1 MSKTKQVDGNQAGRP
16 SGIGS
21 MFSNVNLLWR
31 RLEWALLFAGIA
43 LVVGVGAARIDSC
56 LRSRAALKAFAHLDE
71 AARLIETE
79 QASTDAERAREP
91 HFEDP
96 DFSNWS
102 EGRVRAYRSA
112 TPYQSGAALGV
123 LEIPALSIA
132 APLLEGT
139 DALTL
144 NRGVG
149 RIAGTA
155 RPGQDGNV
163 GVAGHRDSFFRRLKD
178 IKTGDVIQLKRRE
191 GIDTYTVERIQIV
204 SPRDVSVLSEQRSPS
219 LTLVTCY
226 PFYFIG
232 SAPQRFVVTAFL
244 NQHASVGS
252 TASTT
257 R

>member
-1 MSKTKQVDGNQAGRP
+1 MFKTKQGDSNKAGGRLR
-16 SGIGS
+16 GV
-21 MFSNVNLLWR
+21 FSNTKPLWR

-43 LVVGVGAARIDSC
+43 LVVGVGAAHIDGFLS
-56 LRSRAALKAFAHLDE
+56 SRAALNAFTHLDGPPGPVE
-71 AARLIETE
+71 SE
-79 QASTDAERAREP
+79 QTSAGAGSAREP
-91 HFEDP
+91 VFEEP

-112 TPYQSGAALGV
+112 AAKPAGAPLGV
-123 LEIPALSIA
+123 LEIPSLSVVV
-132 APLLEGT
+132 PLLEGT

-149 RIAGTA
+149 RIQGTA
-155 RPGQDGNV
+155 RPGEDGNV

-178 IKTGDVIQLKRRE
+178 IKTGDVIQVKRRH
-191 GIDTYTVERIQIV
+191 GLDSYTVERIQVV
-204 SPRDVSVLSEQRSPS
+204 SPRDVGVLGEQGAPS

-244 NQHASVGS
+244 TQHTPAGS
-252 TASTT
+252 MASTT

>member
-1 MSKTKQVDGNQAGRP
+1 MFKTKQRESTKAGRRIW
-16 SGIGS
+16 GA
-21 MFSNVNLLWR
+21 FSNTKPLWR

-43 LVVGVGAARIDSC
+43 LVVGVAAAHIDGYLS
-56 LRSRAALKAFAHLDE
+56 SRAALKAFAHLDGPPGPVE
-71 AARLIETE
+71 SE
-79 QASTDAERAREP
+79 QNSLGTGSAHEP
-91 HFEDP
+91 LFDEQ

-112 TPYQSGAALGV
+112 TAKQVGAPLGV
-123 LEIPALSIA
+123 LEIPALNVA
-132 APLLEGT
+132 VPLLEGT

-149 RIAGTA
+149 RIQGTA
-155 RPGQDGNV
+155 RPGEDGNI
-163 GVAGHRDSFFRRLKD
+163 GIAGHRDSFFRRLKD
-178 IKTGDVIQLKRRE
+178 IKTGDVIQLKQSRWL
-191 GIDTYTVERIQIV
+191 DTYAVERIEIV
-204 SPRDVSVLSEQRSPS
+204 SPREVGVLSEQGTPA

-244 NQHASVGS
+244 TQHTPAGSV
-252 TASTT
+252 TYTT

>member
-1 MSKTKQVDGNQAGRP
+1 MFKTKKSDGNKAGRP
-16 SGIGS
+16 NGIGS
-21 MFSNVNLLWR
+21 MFSDIKPLWR
-31 RLEWALLFAGIA
+31 RLEWTLLFAGIA
-43 LVVGVGAARIDSC
+43 LVVGVGAAQIDSY
-56 LRSRAALKAFAHLDE
+56 LSSRAALKFFAHLDE
-71 AARLIETE
+71 PAGPIEAE
-79 QASTDAERAREP
+79 QTSTDAENAHEP
-91 HFEDP
+91 VFEEP

-102 EGRVRAYRSA
+102 EGRIRAYRSA
-112 TPYQSGAALGV
+112 TTDQSGTALGV
-123 LEIPALSIA
+123 LEIPSLSVA

-155 RPGQDGNV
+155 RPGEDGNV

-191 GIDTYTVERIQIV
+191 GLDTYTVERIQIV
-204 SPRDVSVLSEQRSPS
+204 SPRDVGVLSEQRAPS

-244 NQHASVGS
+244 TQHTPVGS
-252 TASTT
+252 MASTT

>member
-1 MSKTKQVDGNQAGRP
+1 MFKTKQSDSNKAGGRRW
-16 SGIGS
+16 GV
-21 MFSNVNLLWR
+21 FSNPRPLWR

-43 LVVGVGAARIDSC
+43 LVVGVGAAHIDGYLS
-56 LRSRAALKAFAHLDE
+56 SRAALKAFTHLDGPPGP
-71 AARLIETE
+71 IESEQTATDTE
-79 QASTDAERAREP
+79 GAHEP
-91 HFEDP
+91 VFEEP

-112 TPYQSGAALGV
+112 TAKQAGAPLGV
-123 LEIPALSIA
+123 LEIPALSVVV
-132 APLLEGT
+132 PLLEGA

-149 RIAGTA
+149 RIQWTA
-155 RPGQDGNV
+155 RPGEDGNI

-178 IKTGDVIQLKRRE
+178 IKTGDVIQLRRRD
-191 GIDTYTVERIQIV
+191 GLDSYAVERIEIV
-204 SPRDVSVLSEQRSPS
+204 SPRDVGVLSGQGAPAM
-219 LTLVTCY
+219 TLVTCY

-244 NQHASVGS
+244 TQHTPAGSV
-252 TASTT
+252 ASTT